1 MRTTVVPD
9 HPRTGQRID
18 PRAASTTGLVTTSS
32 AAVSTSWSSVVSS
45 ARARVTS
52 WSRASRRRPFS
63 MRESVEGLRLAR
75 AARSSRDQ
83 PCATRSARRRWRTR
97 PSTSPSSCVMGKIL
111 CRVSK
116 TGLASEQSARQ
127 RRIDDHHRHHHH
139 PRRRRHRRRRRRTE
153 RRAHARPVPP
163 FRRRRRRRR
172 AAQRPRRG
180 RPRAARAGRRRPRRA
195 VPARPRGGPALRR
208 PGGHRHRGRRGAAAG
223 LPGRRPALRGHA
235 LRRDH
240 PHRAAP
246 ARRDRRARPAAGRP
260 RARAALGRRRRALP
274 LLPRLGGARRADRH
288 PRRRPGLQSPGAPV
302 PPAHRRRRLLHPRH
316 RARRRGP
323 GAAVRPGRAHR
334 RHPGGGGRHRAGRR
348 DRRRAAHRWR
358 GRRPPGARRRDHA
371 PAPAGG
377 AGGARA
383 AGGGPAGRGGAPGGV
398 RHGRHHTGRGRAGG
412 RQRHRADGPG
422 GRLGR
427 RRGTGRG
434 AHERPPRGRGG
445 GRRAAHVRPG
455 RGRQELS
462 EAARVTRTGPCG
474 VIPPGVSLSPIGER
488 APHLPG
494 SPTDREDPMTSPT
507 RPHSADVDAV
517 QRRTVVTMTLAQ
529 VFSALGNGSTLALG
543 SILAVDISGSEGL
556 AGVTTTAMTLA
567 PALTAVPLAGLA
579 VRRGRRVALTAGLV
593 GATVGTLLIVA
604 ATLWRAFPL
613 LVLGAFLVGLGSA
626 VNLQAR
632 FAATDLARPERR
644 GRDLSLVV
652 WAVTIGAVAGPN
664 MVAPGAALSAALGLP
679 AEAGAFL
686 ISGAGMALGA
696 ALLLVGL
703 RPDPLLLRQ
712 QLDAQ
717 GATTG
722 TALPAGRAAVARP
735 SVRAGW
741 DAIRTSTP
749 AKAALAMLLA
759 AHAVMVSVMAMTPL
773 HLQHTAGDGAHH
785 PDFLTVVGL
794 TISLHVA
801 GMYALS
807 PLMGWAADRFGGSRV
822 ALAGLAVLLAAVAVA
837 GLGDR

>member
-1 MRTTVVPD
+1 
-9 HPRTGQRID
+9 
-18 PRAASTTGLVTTSS
+18 
-32 AAVSTSWSSVVSS
+32 
-45 ARARVTS
+45 
-52 WSRASRRRPFS
+52 
-63 MRESVEGLRLAR
+63 
-75 AARSSRDQ
+75 
-83 PCATRSARRRWRTR
+83 
-97 PSTSPSSCVMGKIL
+97 
-111 CRVSK
+111 
-116 TGLASEQSARQ
+116 
-127 RRIDDHHRHHHH
+127 
-139 PRRRRHRRRRRRTE
+139 
-153 RRAHARPVPP
+153 
-163 FRRRRRRRR
+163 
-172 AAQRPRRG
+172 
-180 RPRAARAGRRRPRRA
+180 
-195 VPARPRGGPALRR
+195 
-208 PGGHRHRGRRGAAAG
+208 
-223 LPGRRPALRGHA
+223 
-235 LRRDH
+235 
-240 PHRAAP
+240 
-246 ARRDRRARPAAGRP
+246 
-260 RARAALGRRRRALP
+260 
-274 LLPRLGGARRADRH
+274 
-288 PRRRPGLQSPGAPV
+288 
-302 PPAHRRRRLLHPRH
+302 
-316 RARRRGP
+316 
-323 GAAVRPGRAHR
+323 
-334 RHPGGGGRHRAGRR
+334 
-348 DRRRAAHRWR
+348 
-358 GRRPPGARRRDHA
+358 
-371 PAPAGG
+371 
-377 AGGARA
+377 
-383 AGGGPAGRGGAPGGV
+383 
-398 RHGRHHTGRGRAGG
+398 
-412 RQRHRADGPG
+412 
-422 GRLGR
+422 
-427 RRGTGRG
+427 
-434 AHERPPRGRGG
+434 
-445 GRRAAHVRPG
+445 
-455 RGRQELS
+455 
-462 EAARVTRTGPCG
+462 
-474 VIPPGVSLSPIGER
+474 
-488 APHLPG
+488 
-494 SPTDREDPMTSPT
+494 MTSPT
-507 RPHSADVDAV
+507 RPHRVDVDAV

-543 SILAVDISGSEGL
+543 SILAVDISGNEGL
-556 AGVTTTAMTLA
+556 AGVTTTAMTLG

-604 ATLWRAFPL
+604 ATLWLALPL

-712 QLDAQ
+712 ELDTE

-837 GLGDR
+837 GLGRGSVPTVTVGLVLLGLGWSAATVAASALLVDALPPARRVTAQGLSDALMSGAGALGSLAAGAVMGAAGFGALNAVSAALLVAVAGAVAVTLRGRRTSVAEFPADQH